1 MSGGAGNTF
10 PKYPLKGE
18 CIVPGTIAAA
28 VVRRPFANLAEP
40 PAFIKPRCRIAVAHF
55 QEDSA
60 HAAPGCAGAE
70 MIEQLPAQPAAAK
83 GAIDR
88 EQQQFLVVE
97 DLPRN
102 KEPGGGGPALFA
114 ANSLANRAIER
125 DQPTA
130 AGVQDQRVGNLAAV
144 PRFAELW
151 LERAPHHAHDR
162 IDPVVGK

>member
-28 VVRRPFANLAEP
+28 VVRWPFANLAEP

-60 HAAPGCAGAE
+60 HAAPGCAGTE
-70 MIEQLPAQPAAAK
+70 MIEQLPAQPAAVK
-83 GAIDR
+83 GTVDR

-114 ANSLANRAIER
+114 ANSLANRAIVR
-125 DQPTA
+125 DQPVA

-144 PRFAELW
+144 PRFAELG
-151 LERAPHHAHDR
+151 LERAPHHLHDR
-162 IDPVVGK
+162 VDRVVGK